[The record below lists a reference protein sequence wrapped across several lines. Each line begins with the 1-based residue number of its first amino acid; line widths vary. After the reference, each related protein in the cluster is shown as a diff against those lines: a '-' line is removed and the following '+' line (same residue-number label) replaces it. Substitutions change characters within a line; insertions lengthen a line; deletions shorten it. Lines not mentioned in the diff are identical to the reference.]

1 MSLAVLCEECPHEL
15 GDFAVLLNSGMSVK
29 QAMAYNFLSAC
40 TCYLGLVLGN
50 YHRFTMFDI
59 KCNLLGILLGELDG
73 TNVYIFALAGG
84 MFLYIS
90 LVRINLWRIFTSLIQ
105 FLLQVDMVPE
115 LNQSVEDAS
124 RVRGS

>member
-1 MSLAVLCEECPHEL
+1 MSLAVLCEEFPHEL

-40 TCYLGLVLGN
+40 TCYLGLVLGKYQRVN
-50 YHRFTMFDI
+50 KFDVI
-59 KCNLLGILLGELDG
+59 IPTFLGILLGELDG

-90 LVRINLWRIFTSLIQ
+90 LVRIYSRDFNIILIS
-105 FLLQVDMVPE
+105 FLF
-115 LNQSVEDAS
+115 SGGHGA
-124 RVRGS
+124 